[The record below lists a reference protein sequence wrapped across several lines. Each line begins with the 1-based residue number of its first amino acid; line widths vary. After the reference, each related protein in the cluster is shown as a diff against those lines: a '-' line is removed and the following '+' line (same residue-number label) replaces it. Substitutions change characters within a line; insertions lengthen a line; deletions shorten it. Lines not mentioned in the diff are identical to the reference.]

1 LTLFEGYKRYSKP
14 PVESVIG
21 QYIELARQHHLSP
34 AQMALAYVNSRS
46 FVTASIIGATT
57 LAQLK
62 ENIDSI
68 DLKLDSDV
76 IEGIESI
83 HAACPNV
90 AP

>member
-1 LTLFEGYKRYSKP
+1 
-14 PVESVIG
+14 
-21 QYIELARQHHLSP
+21 
-34 AQMALAYVNSRS
+34 MALAYVNSRS
-46 FVTASIIGATT
+46 FVTATIIGSTT

-62 ENIDSI
+62 QNMDSFE
-68 DLKLDSDV
+68 LKLDSDV